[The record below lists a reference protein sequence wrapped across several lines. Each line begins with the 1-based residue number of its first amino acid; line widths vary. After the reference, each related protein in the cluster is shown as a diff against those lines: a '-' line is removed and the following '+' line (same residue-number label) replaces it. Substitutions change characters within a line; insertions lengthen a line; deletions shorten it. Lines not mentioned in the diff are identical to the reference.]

1 MATLQDFP
9 QQFFFQH
16 RWETGSRLI
25 MPRLFKAIILGF
37 LIGIVGLLV
46 SPFRFALDLEDNAG
60 LGLLFR
66 MRGARTVPPD
76 VFVVSI
82 EKESSENLNLP
93 NNPDKWPRSL
103 HARLIQNL
111 VREGARV
118 ITFDLHFIEPRSA
131 EDDHLFAKAIKKAGN
146 IVLAEPLIA
155 KEVPLA
161 GNDGSTTGA
170 HRIVKSVK
178 PIDLFSRPAVSTAPF
193 SLPRIPFKVNRYW
206 TFQTGAGE
214 SPTLPV
220 VAFQLFTL
228 PVYEIFIQLI
238 EKTSPHRADG
248 LPKDSNTVLQAGG
261 TRRLIRDIREIFQS
275 EPLVAERMLDALAHS
290 EFDVKSNRL
299 LRSLIKMYAAENRPY
314 INYYGPPRTIT
325 TIPYHQALKI
335 RDGSIGN
342 KQLDLKDKVVFV
354 GLSEKKIVFIPFF
367 RRQTVFLSA
376 E

>member
-325 TIPYHQALKI
+325 K
-335 RDGSIGN
+335 R
-342 KQLDLKDKVVFV
+342 
-354 GLSEKKIVFIPFF
+354 
-367 RRQTVFLSA
+367 
-376 E
+376 